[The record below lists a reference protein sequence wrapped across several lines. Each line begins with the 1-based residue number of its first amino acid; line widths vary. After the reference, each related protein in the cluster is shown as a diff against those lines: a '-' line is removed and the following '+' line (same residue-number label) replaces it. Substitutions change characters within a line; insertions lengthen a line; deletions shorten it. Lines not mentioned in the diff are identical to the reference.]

1 MNDRPPKWNPP
12 PVLQC
17 RASDNSEP
25 ASLPPCT
32 NDYTVKLVVR
42 LEPEALKQLKEMA
55 GGSNKRPTVFARDI
69 LYRFMVYKPGKRE
82 KVFAP
87 SQDAKP
93 GKAPAPNGMPK
104 AHTASDVERLFEC
117 GNSISAIAAITKF
130 PYKTISQILGA
141 YADRL
146 AQNGDDQ

>member
-55 GGSNKRPTVFARDI
+55 GGSNKRPTAFARDI
-69 LYRFMVYKPGKRE
+69 LYNAIGFQPAAKKE

-87 SQDAKP
+87 EPPCATEKPRGVGGTSYSDA
-93 GKAPAPNGMPK
+93 
-104 AHTASDVERLFEC
+104 DVMALFDR
-117 GNSISAIAAITKF
+117 GFSMSAIAAIMKI
-130 PYKTISQILGA
+130 PYRQVATIIGNQ
-141 YADRL
+141 ADEMARR
-146 AQNGDDQ
+146 AQF